1 MAKKNGEKSAYE
13 REIEQIQLK
22 YDRQLENLKR
32 QAQNSQRRSVRY
44 AARGISMIA
53 FGRRH
58 SYDKERGRDYLRI
71 AGQTDMEDR
80 IVNTVEY
87 QQIMFNRKQELEAAK
102 QREIERRL
110 IERQTERAVNEIDR
124 EDRQQ
129 PIDGG
134 MARLVPEER
143 EGAHGLSAKQQVEM
157 MQLSQLAPANQN
169 KEVAR
174 MLGAAQQQSLIAQ
187 ADQSV
192 TQAKG
197 IGR

>member
-58 SYDKERGRDYLRI
+58 SYDKERGRAYLRI

-124 EDRQQ
+124 EHRQQ

-143 EGAHGLSAKQQVEM
+143 EGSHGLSTKQQVEM
-157 MQLSQLAPANQN
+157 TQLSQLDPANQN